1 MGQELIPPT
10 DDGFNVQERSS
21 SFIIGGMIKYHIH
34 AYTLN
39 KTEPLSLGTILAV
52 IRIVTCWVK
61 WWDQQPV
68 EHRVTKSGQVHPQ
81 PDDMPDRDSKFW
93 QLGLDSGKPTD
104 PWKDTRYVYLIDP
117 QTGRDFT
124 FVTDSYG
131 GRMAVGEL
139 KSAIRNV
146 HIVRP
151 GALAVIKLGTG
162 TFKSRKFGLVPRPV
176 FEIVEYRG
184 GELKEAPVQ
193 LSDQSKPAEKLTL
206 AQELND
212 EIPTFAESDSSK
224 SDSPKKK
231 TKKK

>member
-1 MGQELIPPT
+1 MSQELVIQN
-10 DDGFNVQERSS
+10 DDGFDVQERSS
-21 SFIIGGMIKYHIH
+21 SFIAGGMIKYHNH

-39 KTEPLSLGTILAV
+39 KTEPMPLGTILIV
-52 IRIVTCWVK
+52 LRIVTCWVH

-81 PDDMPDRDSKFW
+81 LEDMPDRDSKFW
-93 QLGLDSGKPTD
+93 QLGLDGGKPTD

-139 KSAIRNV
+139 KSAIHNV

-151 GALAVIKLGTG
+151 GALAVIKLDTG

-184 GELKEAPVQ
+184 GELKEVPAQ
-193 LSDQSKPAEKLTL
+193 LSDQSKPVEKLTL

-212 EIPTFAESDSSK
+212 ELPTFTEPDPPK
-224 SDSPKKK
+224 SDTTKKK